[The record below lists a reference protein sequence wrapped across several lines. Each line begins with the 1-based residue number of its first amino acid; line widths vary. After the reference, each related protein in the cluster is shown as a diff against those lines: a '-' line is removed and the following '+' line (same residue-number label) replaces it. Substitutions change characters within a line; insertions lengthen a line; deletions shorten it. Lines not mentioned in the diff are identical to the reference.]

1 MGIWWLCWT
10 VVLHTSVGL
19 ISLTHASMDSDN
31 HTTTLCLLCSQ
42 EPPKSYH
49 VLRTLQCPSE
59 SIRPMDIRFCCVV
72 PCITL
77 QSATRLEQN
86 TATTT
91 ESIAEKIVESIIEN
105 LSAMRGRIVKI
116 IWKNPKVT
124 AQSISKEVE
133 IAPRNVQE
141 HLKYLQKAGVLRRVG
156 PDKGGYWEIIKEWRN
171 ECLRNERMKE
181 WMNRA

>member
-1 MGIWWLCWT
+1 MLRC
-10 VVLHTSVGL
+10 
-19 ISLTHASMDSDN
+19 AS
-31 HTTTLCLLCSQ
+31 TT
-42 EPPKSYH
+42 P
-49 VLRTLQCPSE
+49 
-59 SIRPMDIRFCCVV
+59 
-72 PCITL
+72 

-91 ESIAEKIVESIIEN
+91 ESIAEKIVEN

-124 AQSISKEVE
+124 AQSISKEVG

-156 PDKGGYWEIIKEWRN
+156 PDKGGYWEIIKE
-171 ECLRNERMKE
+171 
-181 WMNRA
+181 